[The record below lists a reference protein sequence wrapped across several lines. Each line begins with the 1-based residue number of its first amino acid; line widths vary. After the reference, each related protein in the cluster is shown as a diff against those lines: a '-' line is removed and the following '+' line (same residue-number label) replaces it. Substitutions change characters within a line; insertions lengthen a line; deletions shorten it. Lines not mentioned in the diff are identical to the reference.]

1 MRDKPSFCEMNVPS
15 PQPGQAP
22 MFLWLLLLILAPGR
36 EQLGTPPKAALLLD
50 PPWSTTFKGSKV
62 ILICKD
68 FHSPASRDVF
78 WYHDGN
84 VWKTESNKIQTEHSG
99 YYQCKTR
106 GSSLSDPVHL
116 EFSDDWLILQV
127 SHPVFEGDDVVL
139 RCQGKKEEKTSK
151 KAYYKNY
158 KRLPDNND
166 PDCITLNSVSRD
178 NGKYYCTAIR
188 QTFIISWTETSTPL
202 NIQVQELFPQPVLTA
217 SPTQPTEGGLMTLT
231 CETQVHPQKSDVQL
245 HFQFYRDDQGLQPG
259 WSSSPDFQIPTM
271 RKEDSGSYWCKA
283 KAVNNN
289 IIKKSAGFQ
298 IHVQRIPV
306 SEVNLEIRPHGG
318 NLTEGEDMVLICS
331 VANGTGAV
339 TFSWHRDGTVSLGR
353 KTQHSLLAELQVP
366 AVKEHHA
373 GRYYCAADNNHVPIL
388 SKWITVTVRIPVS
401 RPVLTFRAS
410 EARTVVGDV
419 VELHCEAPRGS
430 PPILYRFYHKDVTLG
445 NSSAP
450 TGGGAAFNFSLT
462 AAHSGNYSCE
472 ADNGLGAQRSHR
484 VSLTVIVPV
493 SRPVLTLVV
502 PGAWAMVGDV
512 VELHCEA
519 PRGSPPILYWFYH
532 ENITLGNSSAPTGG
546 GATFNLSLTAAHSGN
561 YSCEADNGL
570 GAQRSEVVTFN
581 FTGASKSRIGLVTA
595 GASGGL
601 IVGLASATALLLHLR
616 TRRKSGGPSAPGT
629 SRTSNIHPQELSYSE
644 PPDMMEF
651 QPVYNV
657 DHRESDLVYSQIW
670 ITQNANKNPDSPRM
684 PHQVTEPTVIYSEL
698 KAHTDDCAE
707 KSSRK
712 GSAHEDATDNYE
724 NVLSASAALR
734 H

>member
-1 MRDKPSFCEMNVPS
+1 
-15 PQPGQAP
+15 

-50 PPWSTTFKGSKV
+50 PPWSTTFKGNKV

-68 FHSPASRDVF
+68 FHSPAWRDVF

-99 YYQCKTR
+99 YYQCKTQ
-106 GSSLSDPVHL
+106 GSSLSDPVHV

-139 RCQGKKEEKTSK
+139 RCQGKEEEKTSE
-151 KAYYKNY
+151 KAYYKNF
-158 KRLPDNND
+158 KRLPDNNN

-178 NGKYYCTAIR
+178 SGKYYCTASRKILG
-188 QTFIISWTETSTPL
+188 ILWPKTSTPL

-217 SPTQPTEGGLMTLT
+217 SPTQPIEGGLMTLT

-245 HFQFYRDDQGLQPG
+245 HFHFYRDDQGLQPG
-259 WSSSPDFQIPTM
+259 WSSSPDFQIPTT

-283 KAVNNN
+283 KTINNS
-289 IIKKSAGFQ
+289 IIKKSPRLQ
-298 IHVQRIPV
+298 IRVQRIPV

-331 VANGTGAV
+331 VTKGTGAV

-366 AVKEHHA
+366 AVKEYHA
-373 GRYYCAADNNHVPIL
+373 GRYYCAADNNHVPVL

-410 EARTVVGDV
+410 GARTVVGDV
-419 VELHCEAPRGS
+419 VELHCEALRGS
-430 PPILYRFYHKDVTLG
+430 PPILYRFYHENVTLG

-450 TGGGAAFNFSLT
+450 TGGGAAFNLSLT

-472 ADNGLGAQRSHR
+472 ADNGVGTERSHR
-484 VSLTVIVPV
+484 VSLTVLVPV

-502 PGAWAMVGDV
+502 PGAWAVVGDV

-519 PRGSPPILYWFYH
+519 LRGSPPILYRFYH
-532 ENITLGNSSAPTGG
+532 EDVTLGNSSAHTGG
-546 GATFNLSLTAAHSGN
+546 GATFNLSLTPEHSGN

-570 GAQRSEVVTFN
+570 GAQRSEVVSLSIS
-581 FTGASKSRIGLVTA
+581 GASKSRLGLIMA
-595 GASGGL
+595 GASGAL
-601 IVGLASATALLLHLR
+601 IVGLATAAALLLHLR
-616 TRRKSGGPSAPGT
+616 TQRRSGGPSAPGT
-629 SRTSNIHPQELSYSE
+629 SSYNPNKCQEPSFFSTSNIHPQELSYSE
-644 PPDMMEF
+644 PPAMMEF
-651 QPVYNV
+651 QPVYN
-657 DHRESDLVYSQIW
+657 DPRDSDLVYSQIW
-670 ITQNANKNPDSPRM
+670 ITQNAYKNPADSPRM

-707 KSSRK
+707 KSSRR

-724 NVLSASAALR
+724 NVPCASAALR